1 MKQKHTWL
9 YNQRPIPT
17 KRMTLTPMSVDE
29 LNELIARETDT
40 HLKQA
45 YTEMR
50 DCVLQ
55 YPDQALWH
63 TAWCMTQKDTG
74 EMLGDIGFHGVPVDK
89 TVEIGYG
96 VLEQHRGKGYTT
108 EAVRA
113 LADWAFTQTGVY
125 FVRAITD
132 AGNEASEHILEKLK
146 FKKLPLDPA
155 AADLEEGQTLW
166 ELEIPASMW
175 MAIFMCIGMGSGSAI
190 GSASD
195 NYSMGMVVGMSIGL
209 AIGSALDAQ
218 DRTQRKRAKD
228 GAK

>member
-1 MKQKHTWL
+1 MKQKQTWP

-29 LNELIARETDT
+29 LNELIERETDA
-40 HLKQA
+40 HMKQA

-50 DCVLQ
+50 DGVLQ
-55 YPDQALWH
+55 NPDQALWY
-63 TAWCMTQKDTG
+63 TAWRMTLKETG
-74 EMLGDIGFHGVPVDK
+74 EMLGDLCFHSAPADK

-96 VLEQHRGKGYTT
+96 VLEQYRKNGYAT

-113 LADWAFTQTGVY
+113 LIDWAFTQTNVY

-132 AGNEASEHILEKLK
+132 AGNEASEHLLEKLK
-146 FKKLPLDPA
+146 FNKLPLDPA

-166 ELEIPASMW
+166 ELEKPASMW
-175 MAIFMCIGMGSGSAI
+175 MAIFMCLGMGCGGAI

-195 NYSMGMVVGMSIGL
+195 NYSMGMVLGDVDRPCHRFR
-209 AIGSALDAQ
+209 ARRAGSHAAQ
-218 DRTQRKRAKD
+218 TRSKQ
-228 GAK
+228 

>member
-1 MKQKHTWL
+1 MKQKQTWP

-29 LNELIARETDT
+29 LNELIERETDA
-40 HLKQA
+40 HMKQA

-50 DCVLQ
+50 DGVLQ
-55 YPDQALWH
+55 NPDQALWY
-63 TAWCMTQKDTG
+63 TAWRMTLKETG
-74 EMLGDIGFHGVPVDK
+74 EMLGDLCFHSAPADK

-96 VLEQHRGKGYTT
+96 VLEQYRKNGYAT

-113 LADWAFTQTGVY
+113 LIDWAFTQTNVY

-132 AGNEASEHILEKLK
+132 AGNEASEHLLEKLK
-146 FKKLPLDPA
+146 FNKLPLDPA

-166 ELEIPASMW
+166 ELEKPASMW
-175 MAIFMCIGMGSGSAI
+175 MAIFMCLGMGCGGAI

-195 NYSMGMVVGMSIGL
+195 NYSMGMVLGMSIGL

-218 DRTQRKRAKD
+218 DRTQRKRAQNNK
-228 GAK
+228 